1 MRLLLSIC
9 LFVYSIAQS
18 LPTDPPLSFSQN
30 DAYIKFSLF
39 VLPTSNITFF
49 ILDDLIAPTIT
60 SPLRSDLSTIVEVGM
75 SRLVVLSVY
84 DMATN
89 NTQILSTSNQVNNV
103 SRRLLQVRAKQ
114 IIVKRERQLQV
125 SNQSGFRLD
134 IAISLGT
141 NPDAV
146 IISKFINRTVTLLLV
161 ASKSIPFL
169 PLFLNALV
177 TKTSSKL
184 APSLFTFLVDFDSLV
199 YIPSTKTASTS
210 DNLFLSVLLGSSFA
224 GGLFLFVCCYFCCR
238 MYFIAKANKESLE
251 RELRI
256 VRPSLKTERMRDR
269 KLLSEDKKKK
279 IFIPVSSSTRSLAVH
294 TDNAVV
300 KTNNARRTDAI
311 IAVEV
316 SSARWEDSFIKFSEV
331 FEEKESEELRQE
343 LETVRNNI
351 LKLESRLKKRNEK
364 KRHQEKGPLERDSK
378 IIDSFTPISENDSS
392 RESGD
397 TKDDDIAADIDLSK
411 LWIYRKEGFD
421 AWFENAEDSSLIEW
435 DLPEGGKVVNEAKVK
450 QLKR

>member
-103 SRRLLQVRAKQ
+103 RRRQLQVRAKQ

-161 ASKSIPFL
+161 ASTSIPFL

-224 GGLFLFVCCYFCCR
+224 GGLFLFVCCYFFCR

-251 RELRI
+251 RRI

-269 KLLSEDKKKK
+269 KRLSEDKKKK
-279 IFIPVSSSTRSLAVH
+279 IFIPVSSSTRSLDVH

-300 KTNNARRTDAI
+300 KTNHARRTDAI

-364 KRHQEKGPLERDSK
+364 KRHQEKGPRKRDSK

-392 RESGD
+392 REGGD

-435 DLPEGGKVVNEAKVK
+435 DLPEGVKVVNEAKVM